1 MPESIDE
8 RPGDAIA
15 PSGESART
23 ARTGPAKYVRPRIS
37 SGTVVRT
44 RLFEVL
50 DASVDS
56 PLTLV
61 LGPAGYGKSTLVSQ
75 WLSRSGVSHA
85 WLFADE
91 YDADPISFIRGLIH
105 AVVRSD
111 ATLAPRSATLLGNE
125 HAPLQQLIAEFVDE
139 LSRIAAPLVIVID
152 DYQRAQSSEVD
163 ALLGVLL
170 NSLGSTPSLLVIS
183 RTEPA
188 LPLDV
193 MSAYGEVAVI
203 DAADLLLNEDEA
215 RAMVRKRTTHELT
228 NEEIDL
234 IVERAGGWA
243 VGLRLLSA
251 WTRVSDETV
260 GTSGSDARRPLGPNF
275 VDYLFSEVIGQQ
287 PEDVQDFL
295 LRTAILDFLQPE
307 FCDALTGRTD
317 SRELLDRLVADHLF
331 TELVDLDGRAYRFHP
346 LFRDAL
352 LAQQEKILTPD
363 EIAALHRSAA
373 FHYQGIDSFEWAAH
387 HYILAEEWDVALE
400 LVHRQAAAWVIEDQL
415 PSLER
420 WTGRFPL
427 EILLRDSFLTF
438 CRQYTLSRLGR
449 VSEAEKLVELAQ
461 RRTVEGEDVYADLRL
476 DLIRAYVA
484 ALRQD
489 TEVSLRYCNKWLEA
503 FPRKGTFEHLA
514 FLIFECL
521 NQLLAG
527 QPLVADQ
534 SLTRM
539 RSLVEST
546 GKIWIDTLESNFRGN
561 ILMATGHNTKAKA
574 IFKQAVYLGER
585 ADAQPLHY
593 AHLLLAQASL
603 ESMEL
608 RSARSNA
615 LRCLDLASTI
625 GTVVHISG
633 ALQVLADVATVRGD
647 RHEAT
652 QHIRQAIEAAREA
665 DLTSMFMNAEARQ
678 AHYLISTGEVDGAT
692 YWAESHL
699 ALERNP
705 LDYRQYQ
712 ENAVLARYLIV
723 TGRVPEAEALI
734 VPIFEQARRDNRR
747 RDEFEMVVLGALAR
761 CCVGDEQ
768 GGIAKLRPAL
778 RRAVEHQWVFT
789 VAQDVHLLAPMLERV
804 SEDAEIGGFVSA
816 ILRERRDRLHL
827 RVVLDSTGSPLTPR
841 ERDMLSGLLT
851 GKSNR
856 ELADE
861 MFISEYTVK
870 RHLSNLYTKLGVSSR
885 AQAIAFFS
893 NRGEGA
899 A

>member
-1 MPESIDE
+1 MSKSIAA
-8 RPGDAIA
+8 RQNDAFV
-15 PSGESART
+15 PSAVSARI
-23 ARTGPAKYVRPRIS
+23 ARTGPAKYVRPRLS
-37 SGTVVRT
+37 SGTVVRA
-44 RLFEVL
+44 RLSDFL
-50 DASVDS
+50 DANVDA

-75 WLSRSGVSHA
+75 WLTRSEISHA

-91 YDADPISFIRGLIH
+91 HDVDPTAFIRALIH

-111 ATLAPRSATLLGNE
+111 ASLVPRSAALLENV
-125 HAPLQQLIAEFVDE
+125 HAPIQQLISEFVDE
-139 LSRIAAPLVIVID
+139 LSRVPAPFVIVID
-152 DYQRAQSSEVD
+152 EYQRAQSSEVD

-170 NSLGSTPSLLVIS
+170 SSIGSTPSLLVVS

-203 DAADLLLNEDEA
+203 GAADLLLTEEEA
-215 RAMVRKRTTHELT
+215 RSMVRKRTTHELT
-228 NEEIDL
+228 NEEVDL

-251 WTRVSDETV
+251 LTSSPDALVGASD
-260 GTSGSDARRPLGPNF
+260 SDALQPLGANF

-287 PEDVQDFL
+287 PVDVQDFL
-295 LRTAILDFLQPE
+295 LRTAILDFLQPA

-331 TELVDLDGRAYRFHP
+331 TELVDRDGRAYRFHP

-352 LAQQEKILTPD
+352 LAQQQKILTPD
-363 EIAALHRSAA
+363 AIAALHRSAA
-373 FHYQGIDSFEWAAH
+373 FHFQEIDSFEWSAH
-387 HYILAEEWDVALE
+387 HYIHAGDWDVVLE
-400 LVHRQAAAWVIEDQL
+400 LVHRHAAAWVIDDHL
-415 PSLER
+415 PSLET

-427 EILLRDSFLTF
+427 EVLLRDPFLSF
-438 CRQYTLSRLGR
+438 CRQYALSRLGR
-449 VSEAEKLVELAQ
+449 VFEAEKLVELAQ
-461 RRTVEGEDVYADLRL
+461 RITEEGEDVYADLRL
-476 DLIRAYVA
+476 DLTRAYVA

-489 TEVSLRYCNKWLEA
+489 TQVSLRYCHKWLEG

-514 FLIFECL
+514 FLMLECL
-521 NQLLAG
+521 SYVYAG
-527 QPLVADQ
+527 QPSVANE
-534 SLTRM
+534 SLNRTRH
-539 RSLVEST
+539 LIESS
-546 GKIWIDTLESNFRGN
+546 GKSWIDSLESNLRGS
-561 ILMATGHNTKAKA
+561 ILLIQGQNTKAKS
-574 IFKQAVYLGER
+574 IFKQAVYLGEL
-585 ADAQPLHY
+585 ANAQPLHF

-615 LRCLDLASTI
+615 LRCLELANTI
-625 GTVVHISG
+625 GTVVHTSP

-647 RHEAT
+647 RHEAML
-652 QHIRQAIEAAREA
+652 HIRQAIEAAREA
-665 DLTSMFMNAEARQ
+665 DLTGMLMNAEARQ
-678 AHYLISTGEVDGAT
+678 AHYLISGGEVHGAA

-734 VPIFEQARRDNRR
+734 VPIFEQARRDNRL
-747 RDEFEMVVLGALAR
+747 RDEFEMVVLGALAQ
-761 CCVGDEQ
+761 CCVGDEH
-768 GGIAKLRPAL
+768 GGTAKLRPAL
-778 RRAVEHQWVFT
+778 RRAIEHHWMFT
-789 VAQDVHLLAPMLERV
+789 VAQDVHLLAPMLERL

-893 NRGEGA
+893 NRGEGVA
-899 A
+899 